1 MLFKRDPVP
10 SETKLGRAIQVK
22 AEEVLEDGTF
32 TGYGSVFNVQDR
44 GWDIV
49 MPGAF
54 AASLAE
60 HKRNS
65 TVPALLWQHDPGEPV
80 GLWVELKEDGRGL
93 WCKGKLL
100 TEFERGRQ
108 AHVLMKH
115 GALSG
120 LSIGYDCRVWE
131 IDQTERNGD
140 PYAPCIRRLKEIDLW
155 EVSIVTF
162 PMNSEARIE
171 TVKRGDD
178 WRHAVAADHSEELA
192 ELAWAVQARGE
203 ALRR

>member
-1 MLFKRDPVP
+1 MASSPATAACSTCRTAAGTSSFRARSPLRWP
-10 SETKLGRAIQVK
+10 S
-22 AEEVLEDGTF
+22 
-32 TGYGSVFNVQDR
+32 
-44 GWDIV
+44 
-49 MPGAF
+49 
-54 AASLAE
+54 
-60 HKRNS
+60 S
-65 TVPALLWQHDPGEPV
+65 TVPVLLWQHDPGEPV

-131 IDQTERNGD
+131 IDQTQQTD
-140 PYAPCIRRLKEIDLW
+140 PYGPCIRRLKEIELW

-162 PMNSEARIE
+162 PMNTEARID
-171 TVKRGDD
+171 TAKRGRDA
-178 WRHAVAADHSEELA
+178 WRDAVASDHSQELA
-192 ELAWAVQARGE
+192 ELARAVQARGA
-203 ALRR
+203 ALGR